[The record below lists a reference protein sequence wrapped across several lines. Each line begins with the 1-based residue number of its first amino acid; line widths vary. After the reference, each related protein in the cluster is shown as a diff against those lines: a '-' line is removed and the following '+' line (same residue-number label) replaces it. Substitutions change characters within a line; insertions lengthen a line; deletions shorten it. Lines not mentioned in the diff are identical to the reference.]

1 MTRPRTVPGP
11 ALGGA
16 RQTAGLL
23 TITLVGAVVS
33 SLGAPLIPAI
43 ATSTSVSLAS
53 AQWTLTITVL
63 VAVVATPLMGALG
76 DGRHRRP
83 AVLTALALVA
93 AGSVIAALGTTSFPA
108 LLLGR
113 ALQGVGLGLAP
124 VTIAVAGDV
133 FSGERRTRTVATLS
147 IVNAAGVGL
156 GYPLTGALAQLAGIS
171 GAYWFGA
178 AAALIALAAA
188 WIAVPSTR
196 SRPRK
201 RIDLPGALLFALSIT
216 ALLVATSQ
224 GATWGWTTQ
233 RTITLTAFALII
245 GAFWIWLESRTTHP
259 LVDLKQLRLPP
270 VLTAH
275 ATVLLGGIGMYLL
288 LSLSTRLVQAPAS
301 SGGLGKTATVA
312 GLMMVPQSIGSF
324 TAPWFSRRASGFLP
338 RRFRLPAAGFV
349 MMLAMGLFTLWSHS
363 IPGLVASIL
372 LAGTGIGMVFSTVP
386 SLIVDSVNSDQRGST
401 LGFNQIF
408 RYVGYSIGSVLT
420 SIILTAHTPAR
431 SPYPTSSGY
440 VVAALTG
447 VAIWGVVALTSA
459 ATGSLR
465 SASNSEGQNSA

>member
-1 MTRPRTVPGP
+1 M
-11 ALGGA
+11 GGA
-16 RQTAGLL
+16 RQNAGLL

-43 ATSTSVSLAS
+43 AASTSVSLAS

-63 VAVVATPLMGALG
+63 VAVVATPLMGGLG

-93 AGSVIAALGTTSFPA
+93 AGSVIAAVGTTSFPA

-113 ALQGVGLGLAP
+113 AFQGVGLGLAP

-133 FSGERRTRTVATLS
+133 FSGERRTRTVAMLS

-156 GYPLTGALAQLAGIS
+156 GYPLTGALAQLVGIS

-188 WIAVPSTR
+188 WAVVPSTP
-196 SRPRK
+196 SRPHK
-201 RIDLPGALLFALSIT
+201 PIDLRGALLFALSIT
-216 ALLVATSQ
+216 ALLVAASE
-224 GATWGWTTQ
+224 GEGWGWTSR
-233 RTITLTAFALII
+233 RTMTLAALALAI
-245 GAFWIWLESRTTHP
+245 GACWVWLESRARHP
-259 LVDLKQLRLPP
+259 LVDLRQLRLPP

-275 ATVLLGGIGMYLL
+275 ATVLLGGVGMYLL
-288 LSLSTRLVQAPAS
+288 LSLSTRLVQAPVS
-301 SGGLGKTATVA
+301 SGGLGRTVTVA
-312 GLMMVPQSIGSF
+312 GLVMVPQSIGSF
-324 TAPWFSRRASGFLP
+324 AAPWFTRRASAFLP
-338 RRFRLPAAGFV
+338 RRLRLPAAGLV
-349 MMLAMGLFTLWSHS
+349 MMLAMGLFMLWSHS
-363 IPGLVASIL
+363 IPGLVAAML
-372 LAGTGIGMVFSTVP
+372 LAGIGIGMLFSTVP
-386 SLIVDSVNSDQRGST
+386 SLIVDSVDSDQRGSS

-420 SIILTAHTPAR
+420 SIILTAHTPVG

-440 VVAALTG
+440 GVAALAG
-447 VAIWGVVALTSA
+447 LAVWGVVAITSA
-459 ATGSLR
+459 ATGSRR
-465 SASNSEGQNSA
+465 STPGYEGQDSA

>member
-1 MTRPRTVPGP
+1 M
-11 ALGGA
+11 
-16 RQTAGLL
+16 

-63 VAVVATPLMGALG
+63 AAVVATPLMGVLG

-113 ALQGVGLGLAP
+113 AFQGVGLGLAP
-124 VTIAVAGDV
+124 VTIAVADDV
-133 FSGERRTRTVATLS
+133 LSGERRTRTVAMLS

-178 AAALIALAAA
+178 SAALIALAAA
-188 WIAVPSTR
+188 WTVVPSTR
-196 SRPRK
+196 SRPHK
-201 RIDLPGALLFALSIT
+201 RIDLPGALLFALSVT
-216 ALLVATSQ
+216 GLLVAASEV
-224 GATWGWTTQ
+224 ASWGWTSP
-233 RTITLTAFALII
+233 RTLTLTALALVI
-245 GAFWIWLESRTTHP
+245 GAFWVWLECRTKHP

-275 ATVLLGGIGMYLL
+275 VTVLLGGIGMYLL
-288 LSLSTRLVQAPAS
+288 LSLSTRLVQAPVS

-324 TAPWFSRRASGFLP
+324 AAPWFTRRASVFLP
-338 RRFRLPAAGFV
+338 RRLQLPAAGLV

-363 IPGLVASIL
+363 IPGLVAAML
-372 LAGTGIGMVFSTVP
+372 LAGIGIGMVFSTVP
-386 SLIVDSVNSDQRGST
+386 NLIVDSVNSDQRGSA

-408 RYVGYSIGSVLT
+408 RYVGYSVGSVLT
-420 SIILTAHTPAR
+420 SIILTAHTPPD

-440 VVAALTG
+440 VTAALAG
-447 VAIWGVVALTSA
+447 VALWGVVAITSA
-459 ATGSLR
+459 ATGSR
-465 SASNSEGQNSA
+465 RPGPSSEGQNSA

>member
-11 ALGGA
+11 ATGGA
-16 RQTAGLL
+16 WQTAGLL

-63 VAVVATPLMGALG
+63 VAVVATPLMGVLG

-83 AVLTALALVA
+83 AVLTALALVT
-93 AGSVIAALGTTSFPA
+93 AGSVIAALGTTSFPT

-124 VTIAVAGDV
+124 ITIAVAGDV
-133 FSGERRTRTVATLS
+133 FSGERRTRTVASLS

-156 GYPLTGALAQLAGIS
+156 GYPLTGVLAQLAGIS

-178 AAALIALAAA
+178 AAALIGLAAA
-188 WIAVPSTR
+188 WRVIPTTR
-196 SRPRK
+196 SRPHE

-216 ALLVATSQ
+216 ALLVAASE
-224 GATWGWTTQ
+224 GASWGWTSP
-233 RTITLTAFALII
+233 RTIILAALGLVI
-245 GAFWIWLESRTTHP
+245 GAFWVWLEFRAKHP

-288 LSLSTRLVQAPAS
+288 LSLSTRLVQAPVS

-324 TAPWFSRRASGFLP
+324 AAPWITRRASAFLP
-338 RRFRLPAAGFV
+338 RRFRLPVAGVV

-363 IPGLVASIL
+363 IPGLVAAML
-372 LAGTGIGMVFSTVP
+372 LAGIGIGMVFSTVP
-386 SLIVDSVNSDQRGST
+386 SLIVDSVSSDQRGSA

-420 SIILTAHTPAR
+420 SIILAAHTPAGT
-431 SPYPTSSGY
+431 PYPTNSGY
-440 VVAALTG
+440 VVAALAG
-447 VAIWGVVALTSA
+447 AAIWGVVALTA
-459 ATGSLR
+459 AIGSRR
-465 SASNSEGQNSA
+465 SDPSSEGRNSA

>member
-11 ALGGA
+11 AMGGA

-23 TITLVGAVVS
+23 TITVVGAVVS

-43 ATSTSVSLAS
+43 ADSTSVSLAS

-83 AVLTALALVA
+83 AVLAALALVA
-93 AGSVIAALGTTSFPA
+93 AGSLVAALGTTSFPA

-133 FSGERRTRTVATLS
+133 FSGQRRTQTVSALS

-188 WIAVPSTR
+188 WAVVPSTR
-196 SRPRK
+196 SRPR
-201 RIDLPGALLFALSIT
+201 RRLDLPGAGLFALSIT
-216 ALLVATSQ
+216 ALLVAASQ
-224 GATWGWTTQ
+224 GATWGWTSP
-233 RTITLTAFALII
+233 RTVTLTVLALVI
-245 GAFWIWLESRTTHP
+245 GTGWVWLESRTKHP
-259 LVDLKQLRLPP
+259 LVDLRQLRLPP

-275 ATVLLGGIGMYLL
+275 ATVLLGGIGMYMLL
-288 LSLSTRLVQAPAS
+288 TLSTRLVQAPES
-301 SGGLGKTATVA
+301 SGGLGRTATVA
-312 GLMMVPQSIGSF
+312 GLMMVPQSLGSF
-324 TAPWFSRRASGFLP
+324 VAPWFTRRASTFLP
-338 RRFRLPAAGFV
+338 RRLRLPAAGLV
-349 MMLAMGLFTLWSHS
+349 MMLAMGLFALWSHS
-363 IPGLVASIL
+363 ILVLVTAML
-372 LAGTGIGMVFSTVP
+372 LAGIGIGMVFSTVP
-386 SLIVDSVNSDQRGST
+386 TLIVDSVGSAQRGSA

-408 RYVGYSIGSVLT
+408 RYVGYSVGSVLT
-420 SIILTAHTPAR
+420 SIILTAHTPDD

-440 VVAALTG
+440 VVAALAG
-447 VAIWGVVALTSA
+447 LAIWGVVAITSA
-459 ATGSLR
+459 ATGSR
-465 SASNSEGQNSA
+465 SAPGFEGQNSL